1 MNIKAIRRELDK
13 RYGGRYA
20 VTEGDGVRIMTGK
33 SDDWKEIVE
42 ACALAVDKKHGLHV
56 VNDI

>member
-1 MNIKAIRRELDK
+1 MNIKALRRELDK

-20 VTEGDGVRIMTGK
+20 VTEGDGIRIMTGK

-42 ACALAVDKKHGLHV
+42 ACSLAADKSTACTSLTT
-56 VNDI
+56 